1 MGRSLLLRLFLKR
14 EFCFNWILERQF
26 FAPEV
31 NRSCYRIRIWLCC
44 FLSGLWWYLDF
55 FSSSPAAHEP
65 PASSALSSSSAG
77 GRTSLL
83 YSDLSE
89 IASSGSNEAR
99 EAVEGDYLL
108 QTMLRDKDPGGLYSS
123 SGNHESNSSIA
134 LPSTNLSPLPNIQPA
149 LLSNLERNHLSLYL
163 SEIATKEGR

>member
-1 MGRSLLLRLFLKR
+1 MTRKSIGAAIESESGFAAFSLAYGGTLTSFLPLLLPMNL
-14 EFCFNWILERQF
+14 
-26 FAPEV
+26 P
-31 NRSCYRIRIWLCC
+31 
-44 FLSGLWWYLDF
+44 
-55 FSSSPAAHEP
+55 
-65 PASSALSSSSAG
+65 SALSSSSAG

-108 QTMLRDKDPGGLYSS
+108 QTIKRDKDPGGLYSF

-149 LLSNLERNHLSLYL
+149 LLSNLERSFSLSLGNSYQRRKMMHQWVL
-163 SEIATKEGR
+163 NRMK

>member
-1 MGRSLLLRLFLKR
+1 MLSLSLLQRVRQENDPNRKCLGNLELPRLKVATLLLRDGKGLLSIVPTRMGICPSNKPSEMGRSLLLRLFLKR

-26 FAPEV
+26 FDPEV

-83 YSDLSE
+83 YSDLSDL
-89 IASSGSNEAR
+89 ASSGSNEAR
-99 EAVEGDYLL
+99 EAVEGD
-108 QTMLRDKDPGGLYSS
+108 
-123 SGNHESNSSIA
+123 
-134 LPSTNLSPLPNIQPA
+134 
-149 LLSNLERNHLSLYL
+149 
-163 SEIATKEGR
+163 